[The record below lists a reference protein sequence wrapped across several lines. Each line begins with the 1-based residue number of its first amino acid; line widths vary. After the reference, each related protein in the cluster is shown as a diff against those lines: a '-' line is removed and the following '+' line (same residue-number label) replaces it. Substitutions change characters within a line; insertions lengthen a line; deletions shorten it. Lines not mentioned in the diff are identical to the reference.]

1 MEFANVG
8 RRSPSTP
15 DLHVKAR
22 SQANPSYPQRFKVD
36 DEHVPWVVPWDEYE
50 PTVYT
55 DRVVL
60 EQNCETRR
68 GGWAD
73 PPVPPKR
80 AVIETRGSHEL
91 QSKQLPWVFDDR
103 GRPLNPRGRTGM
115 SNRGV
120 LGKWGPNHAGDAI
133 VTRYRRRAPGEPTPP
148 GASSIALE
156 MVAIKRRDT
165 GEWAIPGGMA
175 DPSEIGKAA
184 LMREFREEVGAVS
197 ADELARFDTLLHELF
212 ADSNG
217 RVVYRG
223 YVDDPRNVR
232 SAQLPR
238 SHSPPHSSLSLAAPP
253 PTSLLTQTDHAWMET
268 LAMHF
273 HCSHRLGEM
282 LPLHAGDDAAAVRW
296 LEAGDHNPIYRNL
309 YASHK
314 QIVDRIVAT
323 HGSAAATDAALDAD
337 GRRRCCGGGGKCGDG
352 GGGGASHDPWCGAF
366 AHQLRLWAAAASGA
380 PDAMPSDPYL
390 SVTDVLDLFAMLPT
404 ELSIAK
410 SVVTRMVEAV
420 AHSTDGTEDVTESTR
435 VLSAVLAAG
444 DARVAGNIFENLHS
458 LMPFE
463 RSIMLLGPL
472 LRHVHENAH
481 SWTFEDDVSAAAAP
495 PSLAPHHLSARS
507 LRVGQRALDAL
518 RLVAFVDKPPALV
531 ADSTAIATLRRTVF
545 GRSRSAFWP
554 TAVVMVGAPGSG
566 KTAVLPQALDVL
578 RRECGGP
585 PADQYCCIN
594 PDFWIT
600 HLCHSNNEHR
610 NLANYLNHETFL
622 AAVAQRR
629 HIVFDSTGKSLL
641 NTCGRVIGRLRQV
654 CLPLMSAADECC

>member
-8 RRSPSTP
+8 RQSPSTP

-36 DEHVPWVVPWDEYE
+36 DEHVPWAVPWDEYE

-55 DRVVL
+55 DKVVL

-238 SHSPPHSSLSLAAPP
+238 SHSPPHRSSHVPTALPTHLSPLPPLPP
-253 PTSLLTQTDHAWMET
+253 P
-268 LAMHF
+268 
-273 HCSHRLGEM
+273 
-282 LPLHAGDDAAAVRW
+282 
-296 LEAGDHNPIYRNL
+296 
-309 YASHK
+309 
-314 QIVDRIVAT
+314 
-323 HGSAAATDAALDAD
+323 
-337 GRRRCCGGGGKCGDG
+337 
-352 GGGGASHDPWCGAF
+352 
-366 AHQLRLWAAAASGA
+366 
-380 PDAMPSDPYL
+380 L
-390 SVTDVLDLFAMLPT
+390 S
-404 ELSIAK
+404 
-410 SVVTRMVEAV
+410 
-420 AHSTDGTEDVTESTR
+420 
-435 VLSAVLAAG
+435 
-444 DARVAGNIFENLHS
+444 
-458 LMPFE
+458 
-463 RSIMLLGPL
+463 
-472 LRHVHENAH
+472 
-481 SWTFEDDVSAAAAP
+481 
-495 PSLAPHHLSARS
+495 
-507 LRVGQRALDAL
+507 
-518 RLVAFVDKPPALV
+518 
-531 ADSTAIATLRRTVF
+531 
-545 GRSRSAFWP
+545 
-554 TAVVMVGAPGSG
+554 
-566 KTAVLPQALDVL
+566 
-578 RRECGGP
+578 
-585 PADQYCCIN
+585 
-594 PDFWIT
+594 
-600 HLCHSNNEHR
+600 
-610 NLANYLNHETFL
+610 
-622 AAVAQRR
+622 
-629 HIVFDSTGKSLL
+629 
-641 NTCGRVIGRLRQV
+641 
-654 CLPLMSAADECC
+654 

>member
-8 RRSPSTP
+8 RQSPSTP

-36 DEHVPWVVPWDEYE
+36 DEHVPWAVPWDEYE

-55 DRVVL
+55 DKVVL

-238 SHSPPHSSLSLAAPP
+238 SHSPPHRSSHVATALPTAAPTFP
-253 PTSLLTQTDHAWMET
+253 QPSPLTSLPCRPSPHL
-268 LAMHF
+268 
-273 HCSHRLGEM
+273 S
-282 LPLHAGDDAAAVRW
+282 
-296 LEAGDHNPIYRNL
+296 
-309 YASHK
+309 
-314 QIVDRIVAT
+314 
-323 HGSAAATDAALDAD
+323 LDAD
-337 GRRRCCGGGGKCGDG
+337 RPFVDGNARDALPLLPPARRDASVACGRRRSGSPLARGGRSQPDLPEPVRVAQADRRPHRG
-352 GGGGASHDPWCGAF
+352 DPW
-366 AHQLRLWAAAASGA
+366 
-380 PDAMPSDPYL
+380 
-390 SVTDVLDLFAMLPT
+390 
-404 ELSIAK
+404 
-410 SVVTRMVEAV
+410 
-420 AHSTDGTEDVTESTR
+420 
-435 VLSAVLAAG
+435 
-444 DARVAGNIFENLHS
+444 
-458 LMPFE
+458 
-463 RSIMLLGPL
+463 
-472 LRHVHENAH
+472 
-481 SWTFEDDVSAAAAP
+481 
-495 PSLAPHHLSARS
+495 
-507 LRVGQRALDAL
+507 
-518 RLVAFVDKPPALV
+518 
-531 ADSTAIATLRRTVF
+531 LRR
-545 GRSRSAFWP
+545 GHRRRS
-554 TAVVMVGAPGSG
+554 
-566 KTAVLPQALDVL
+566 
-578 RRECGGP
+578 
-585 PADQYCCIN
+585 
-594 PDFWIT
+594 
-600 HLCHSNNEHR
+600 
-610 NLANYLNHETFL
+610 
-622 AAVAQRR
+622 
-629 HIVFDSTGKSLL
+629 
-641 NTCGRVIGRLRQV
+641 
-654 CLPLMSAADECC
+654 